1 VRVSNKSLS
10 NNSSTIKK
18 LIEMKEQDNN
28 NSRRK
33 FIQQTAMAGAGLML
47 ANSLPIFSQ
56 SNDLTMSNNIKSRGY
71 AGKDEHGKL
80 VPWNFERRAVGDNDI
95 LIEIKYSGIC
105 HSDIHTI
112 RGHWG
117 KQQYPQVP
125 GHEIAGIV
133 TAIGKNVKKFKVGD
147 KAGIGCMVD
156 SCMKCESCKRGEEHH
171 CETTGM
177 VGTYGIPEKSSPTG
191 ITQGGYSSNIV
202 VRDHF
207 AIKIPDNIDLKY
219 AAPLL
224 CAGITTYSPMMK
236 YKMKKGDKVGV
247 VGIGGLGHIAI
258 KIAVSKGAEVY
269 AFTTSSSKV
278 NDIKSF
284 GAKEVIVVDT
294 TENSKLPT
302 GSNVSAQAAGEAV
315 VAITKEKLKP
325 WIGKLDYM
333 ISTVPYAYEMST
345 YIDCVKPYGFFTQV
359 GQPIGGALTI
369 NNFNMIFNRVNFN
382 GSLIGG
388 IPETQEVMDYCA
400 KHRIYPQIQMI
411 KAEEINDA
419 WEKVVNKEA
428 RYRYVIDASTF

>member
-1 VRVSNKSLS
+1 
-10 NNSSTIKK
+10 
-18 LIEMKEQDNN
+18 MKEQDNN
-28 NSRRK
+28 TSRRK
-33 FIQQTAMAGAGLML
+33 FIQQSGVLGAGVML
-47 ANSLPIFSQ
+47 AGTSNLFSQ
-56 SNDLTMSNNIKSRGY
+56 TNNLNNMSNNIKSKGY

-80 VPWNFERRAVGDNDI
+80 VSWSFERRPVGDNDV
-95 LIEIKYSGIC
+95 LIDIKYSSIC

-117 KQQYPQVP
+117 QQQYPQVP

-133 TAIGKNVKKFKVGD
+133 SAVGKNVTKFKVGD
-147 KAGIGCMVD
+147 KAGVGCMVD
-156 SCMKCESCKRGEEHH
+156 SCMKCDSCKKGEEHH

-177 VGTYGIPEKSSPTG
+177 VGTYGVPEKSSPTG
-191 ITQGGYSSNIV
+191 ITQGGYSNNIV

-207 AIKIPDNIDLKY
+207 AIKIPDNIDLQH

-247 VGIGGLGHIAI
+247 VGIGGLGHMAI

-269 AFTTSSSKV
+269 AFTTSPSKV
-278 NDIKSF
+278 ADIKGF

-294 TENSKLPT
+294 TDNSKLPS
-302 GSNVSAQAAGEAV
+302 GSNVSPQAAGEAV

-333 ISTVPYAYEMST
+333 ISTVPYAYEMSS

-400 KHRIYPQIQMI
+400 KTKSILKY
-411 KAEEINDA
+411 K
-419 WEKVVNKEA
+419 
-428 RYRYVIDASTF
+428 